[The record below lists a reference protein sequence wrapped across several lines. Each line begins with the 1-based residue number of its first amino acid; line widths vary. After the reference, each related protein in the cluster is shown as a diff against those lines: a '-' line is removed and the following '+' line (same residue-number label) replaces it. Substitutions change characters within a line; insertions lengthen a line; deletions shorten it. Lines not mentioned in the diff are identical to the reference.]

1 MTTDRPEITMENTA
15 TTKVQTAPKR
25 TMKSVVKL
33 LAENPVVAKKLA
45 KKKPKIKMVRD
56 FSMPQV
62 EYQKVADIKE
72 VCLKAGIKVKK
83 SEVFRAGL
91 KVLGE
96 MNEEQ
101 IVCVI
106 FGLAKIKSRTSQSPL
121 AIE

>member
-1 MTTDRPEITMENTA
+1 MTTDRPEITTENA
-15 TTKVQTAPKR
+15 AITKVPTVPKM

-33 LAENPVVAKKLA
+33 LAEKSLA

-62 EYQKVADIKE
+62 EYQKVAEIKE

-96 MNEEQ
+96 MSEEQ
-101 IVCVI
+101 IMRVI
-106 FGLAKIKSRTSQSPL
+106 GGLAKVKNRTSQS
-121 AIE
+121 AIGN